1 MIKLI
6 SRFWFKNELGC
17 VFLACLLYLALPKVR
32 GEDSVSSKYQ
42 FYQEDDGR
50 IEVKAYY
57 LRAEKTLDEL
67 TSLSV
72 IGLIDDITGATPT
85 GQPAPDGSDQVPLST
100 LTERRKAIIGDI
112 SRKWNDRDTF
122 GFEFAYST
130 ESDYVS
136 RGYSLRSTHEFN
148 KKNTTLNLGYSF
160 IDDNIAVGYQEDDEE
175 KRSHDFIVGVT
186 QLLDPNT
193 VLTANVTY
201 GVNRGYL
208 SDPYKIIQKETE
220 IVPGFPLPLTFAENR
235 PSKREKVI
243 GYLGLTRFFEEWNG
257 GLDSSY
263 RAFWNDHGS
272 TSHTISL
279 EWFQKIG
286 SRVTLRPGFRFY
298 DQSAADY
305 YFVTLDDTNIVPSG
319 IPNGMAPYYSA
330 DYRLSA
336 FRAYTYGLK
345 MIVEA
350 TEWLHFDIAFE
361 RYEMKGRDGVTS
373 QSAYPDANVFT
384 VGGRIWF

>member
-1 MIKLI
+1 MIKNESKVL
-6 SRFWFKNELGC
+6 FNNELGC
-17 VFLACLLYLALPKVR
+17 ILFACIFYLLLPKLR
-32 GEDSVSSKYQ
+32 GEDSISSKYQ

-57 LRAEKTLDEL
+57 LRAEKDLDEL

-72 IGLIDDITGATPT
+72 TGLIDDITGATPS

-112 SRKWNDRDTF
+112 ARKWNDRDTF

-136 RGYSLRSTHEFN
+136 RGYSVRSVHEFN
-148 KKNTTLNLGYSF
+148 KKNTSLNLGYSF
-160 IDDNIAVGYQEDDEE
+160 IDDNIAVGYQDDDEQ
-175 KRSHDFIVGVT
+175 KRTHDFFVGIT
-186 QLLDPNT
+186 QLLDPKT

-201 GVNRGYL
+201 GVNSGHL
-208 SDPYKIIQKETE
+208 SDPYKLVQKETE
-220 IVPGFPLPLTFAENR
+220 IIPGLSLPLTFFENR
-235 PSKREKVI
+235 PRRREKVI
-243 GYLGLTRFFEEWNG
+243 GYIGLTRFFEELNG
-257 GLDSSY
+257 SLDSSY
-263 RAFWNDHGS
+263 RTFWNDHGS

-305 YFVTLDDTNIVPSG
+305 YFVTLDDTNIVPSV
-319 IPNGMAPYYSA
+319 IPTGAAPFYSA

-345 MIVEA
+345 VTVEA
-350 TEWLHFDIAFE
+350 NEWLHFDFAFE

-373 QSAYPDANVFT
+373 QSAYPDANIFT

>member
-1 MIKLI
+1 MIRYLFKLL
-6 SRFWFKNELGC
+6 FKNELGC
-17 VFLACLLYLALPKVR
+17 IFVACIFYLTLPKAR
-32 GEDSVSSKYQ
+32 AEDSISSKYQ
-42 FYQEDDGR
+42 FYQEDEGR

-57 LRAEKTLDEL
+57 LRAEKDLDEL
-67 TSLSV
+67 TSLSFT
-72 IGLIDDITGATPT
+72 GLIDDITGATPS
-85 GQPAPDGSDQVPLST
+85 GQPAPVGSDQVPLST
-100 LTERRKAIIGDI
+100 LTERRKAFIGDI
-112 SRKWNDRDTF
+112 ARKWNDRDTI

-136 RGYSLRSTHEFN
+136 RGYSVRSAHEFN
-148 KKNTTLNLGYSF
+148 KKNTSLNLGYSF
-160 IDDNIAVGYQEDDEE
+160 IDDDIAVAYQNDDEQ

-201 GVNRGYL
+201 GVSRGYL
-208 SDPYKIIQKETE
+208 SDPYKLIQKETE
-220 IVPGFPLPLTFAENR
+220 IIPGFSLPLTFGENR
-235 PSKREKVI
+235 PRRREKVI
-243 GYLGLTRFFEEWNG
+243 GYIGLNRFFEELNG

-263 RAFWNDHGS
+263 RAFWNDHGIN
-272 TSHTISL
+272 SHTVSL

-305 YFVTLDDTNIVPSG
+305 YYVSLDNTTVVPSG
-319 IPNGMAPYYSA
+319 IPNGVAPYYSA

-345 MIVEA
+345 MVVEA
-350 TEWLHFDIAFE
+350 NEWLHFDIAFE
-361 RYEMKGRDGVTS
+361 RYEMKGRDGLTS